1 MLFSHYVVLLALLVG
16 LVIGATLVYSQS
28 LYIIRKPLK
37 DSMTMYDPMSD
48 QPDKVETT
56 EAWDDIQQS
65 VSLLTLARFNEKS
78 NVIILL
84 LFFSTGAVGFMVTL
98 TGLEP
103 TGPSSQSQMGS
114 TMGHRQCPTLA
125 VLVQTMMEAPGP

>member
-78 NVIILL
+78 NVII
-84 LFFSTGAVGFMVTL
+84 STYSVHIVVVIT
-98 TGLEP
+98 T
-103 TGPSSQSQMGS
+103 
-114 TMGHRQCPTLA
+114 
-125 VLVQTMMEAPGP
+125 

>member
-37 DSMTMYDPMSD
+37 DSMAMYDPMSD
-48 QPDKVETT
+48 QLDKVETT

-65 VSLLTLARFNEKS
+65 VSLLTLASF
-78 NVIILL
+78 
-84 LFFSTGAVGFMVTL
+84 
-98 TGLEP
+98 
-103 TGPSSQSQMGS
+103 
-114 TMGHRQCPTLA
+114 
-125 VLVQTMMEAPGP
+125 